1 MIVQTKAIVLRIIK
15 FQDTSLIVKC
25 YTEHGL
31 KSYLL
36 KGVLGSRKGKLKT
49 AYFQPLN
56 LLEIVANH
64 NDKGTLNSIREV
76 RLSYA
81 YSSISNSIVKQ
92 SLLLFL
98 AEVLNFSLEEEEVN
112 KDLFNF
118 LYISFQHLDTQK
130 DIANFHLVFLL
141 KLTKYLGFYPQTKHL
156 DYPYFNLQEGLFETR
171 NSLTSI
177 QDKKIG
183 VFKALLGINF
193 DDMHTLKLDKIQ
205 RQQLLAI
212 LINYF
217 ELHLSGFK
225 KLKSLSILQTVFN

>member
-25 YTEHGL
+25 YTEQGL

-81 YSSISNSIVKQ
+81 YTSISNDVVKQ
-92 SLLLFL
+92 SIALFL
-98 AEVLNFSLEEEEVN
+98 AEVLNFSLQEEEVN
-112 KDLFNF
+112 ISLFKF
-118 LYISFQHLDTQK
+118 LESSFQYLDGHEK
-130 DIANFHLVFLL
+130 IANFHLFFLL
-141 KLTKYLGFYPQTKHL
+141 NLTKYLGFYPQIKNL
-156 DYPYFNLQEGLFETR
+156 DYAYFNLQEGLFETR
-171 NSLTSI
+171 NTLTSI
-177 QDKKIG
+177 QDKKIMI
-183 VFKALLGINF
+183 FKALLGINF
-193 DDMHTLKLDKIQ
+193 DDMQTLKLNKMQ
-205 RQQLLAI
+205 RQQLLEV
-212 LINYF
+212 LISYF
-217 ELHLSGFK
+217 ELHLPGFK
-225 KLKSLSILQTVFN
+225 NLKSLPILQSVFN

>member
-1 MIVQTKAIVLRIIK
+1 M
-15 FQDTSLIVKC
+15 
-25 YTEHGL
+25 
-31 KSYLL
+31 
-36 KGVLGSRKGKLKT
+36 LGSRKGKLKT

-98 AEVLNFSLEEEEVN
+98 AEVLNFSLQEEEVN

>member
-98 AEVLNFSLEEEEVN
+98 AEVLNFSLQEEEVN